1 VARREFN
8 RSGDWLRRLERAGI
22 IPPAPRDFAGY
33 RVYTAEHVAEILAGS
48 DCSVDASFAGLGLTG
63 ALRESLAVA
72 TPVVA
77 TAVEGNPELVI
88 DGESPQRAPIT
99 TLRAAAELAGI
110 EPDVGQ
116 ADQFDVPAPGD
127 LDAQLHVGEQA
138 SADLARWYAFV
149 TEVLETLRADAT
161 ESDGVS
167 PVRIW
172 PEHFDAA
179 IDLGAEADG
188 RRATYGGSPADA
200 GHPYPY
206 LYASPWQGR
215 IDPFFGDPSFKGA
228 SLSHAELVAADEPH
242 SAALAFLRRA
252 RRIVTGR

>member
-1 VARREFN
+1 MHELPDDYLETVDSLHRLTVYVVSPAQRLVNGEIILRSLPGGFGTYEF
-8 RSGDWLRRLERAGI
+8 GG
-22 IPPAPRDFAGY
+22 G
-33 RVYTAEHVAEILAGS
+33 T
-48 DCSVDASFAGLGLTG
+48 
-63 ALRESLAVA
+63 
-72 TPVVA
+72 VVRI
-77 TAVEGNPELVI
+77 EGRELVI

-116 ADQFDVPAPGD
+116 ANQFDVPAPGD

-179 IDLGAEADG
+179 IDLGAETDG
-188 RRATYGGSPADA
+188 RRATYGGSPADGQHA
-200 GHPYPY
+200 QPY
-206 LYASPWQGR
+206 LYASPWGGR
-215 IDPFFGDPSFKGA
+215 IDPFFGDPSFAGA
-228 SLSHAELVAADEPH
+228 SLTHAELVAADDPH

>member
-1 VARREFN
+1 MHELT
-8 RSGDWLRRLERAGI
+8 DDYLE
-22 IPPAPRDFAGY
+22 
-33 RVYTAEHVAEILAGS
+33 T
-48 DCSVDASFAGLGLTG
+48 VDALHRLTVYVVSPAQRLVNG
-63 ALRESLAVA
+63 EIILRSLPGGFG
-72 TPVVA
+72 TYDFGDGTVVRI
-77 TAVEGNPELVI
+77 EGRELVI
-88 DGESPQRAPIT
+88 DGEAPRRAPIT

-116 ADQFDVPAPGD
+116 AEEFDVPAPGD
-127 LDAQLHVGEQA
+127 LDEQLHVGGQA

>member
-1 VARREFN
+1 MHELT
-8 RSGDWLRRLERAGI
+8 DDYLE
-22 IPPAPRDFAGY
+22 
-33 RVYTAEHVAEILAGS
+33 T
-48 DCSVDASFAGLGLTG
+48 VDALHRLTVYVVSPAQRLVNG
-63 ALRESLAVA
+63 EIILRSLPGGFG
-72 TPVVA
+72 TYEFGDGTVVRI
-77 TAVEGNPELVI
+77 EGRELVI
-88 DGESPQRAPIT
+88 DGESPRRAPIT

>member
-1 VARREFN
+1 MHELT
-8 RSGDWLRRLERAGI
+8 DDYLE
-22 IPPAPRDFAGY
+22 
-33 RVYTAEHVAEILAGS
+33 T
-48 DCSVDASFAGLGLTG
+48 VDALHRLTVYVVSPAQRLVNG
-63 ALRESLAVA
+63 EIILRSLPGGFG
-72 TPVVA
+72 TYEFGGGTVVRI
-77 TAVEGNPELVI
+77 EGRELVI
-88 DGESPQRAPIT
+88 DGDRPRRAPIT

>member
-1 VARREFN
+1 MHELPDDYLETVDSLHRLTVYVVSPAQRLVNGEIILRSLPGGFGTYEF
-8 RSGDWLRRLERAGI
+8 GG
-22 IPPAPRDFAGY
+22 G
-33 RVYTAEHVAEILAGS
+33 T
-48 DCSVDASFAGLGLTG
+48 
-63 ALRESLAVA
+63 
-72 TPVVA
+72 VVRI
-77 TAVEGNPELVI
+77 EGRELVI
-88 DGESPQRAPIT
+88 DGDRPRRAPIT

-127 LDAQLHVGEQA
+127 LDEPLHVGEA
-138 SADLARWYAFV
+138 AAADLARWYAFV
-149 TEVLETLRADAT
+149 TKVLETLRAEAAEAD
-161 ESDGVS
+161 DPS

-188 RRATYGGSPADA
+188 RRATYGGSPADGQHA
-200 GHPYPY
+200 QPY
-206 LYASPWQGR
+206 LYASPWGGR
-215 IDPFFGDPSFKGA
+215 IDPFFGDPSFAGA
-228 SLSHAELVAADEPH
+228 SLTHAELVAADDPH

>member
-1 VARREFN
+1 MHELT
-8 RSGDWLRRLERAGI
+8 DDYLE
-22 IPPAPRDFAGY
+22 
-33 RVYTAEHVAEILAGS
+33 T
-48 DCSVDASFAGLGLTG
+48 VDALHRLTVYVVSPAQRLVNG
-63 ALRESLAVA
+63 EIILRSLPGGFG
-72 TPVVA
+72 TYEFGDGTVVRI
-77 TAVEGNPELVI
+77 EGRELVI

>member
-1 VARREFN
+1 MHELP
-8 RSGDWLRRLERAGI
+8 DDYLE
-22 IPPAPRDFAGY
+22 
-33 RVYTAEHVAEILAGS
+33 T
-48 DCSVDASFAGLGLTG
+48 VDALHRLTVYVVSPAQRLVNG
-63 ALRESLAVA
+63 EIILRSLPGGFG
-72 TPVVA
+72 TYEFGGGTVVRI
-77 TAVEGNPELVI
+77 EGRELVI
-88 DGESPQRAPIT
+88 DGDRPRRAPIT

>member
-1 VARREFN
+1 MHELP
-8 RSGDWLRRLERAGI
+8 DDYLE
-22 IPPAPRDFAGY
+22 
-33 RVYTAEHVAEILAGS
+33 T
-48 DCSVDASFAGLGLTG
+48 VDALHRLTVYVVSPAQRLANG
-63 ALRESLAVA
+63 EIILRSLPRGFG
-72 TPVVA
+72 TYEFGDGTVVRID
-77 TAVEGNPELVI
+77 GRELVI
-88 DGESPQRAPIT
+88 DGERPRRAPIT

-127 LDAQLHVGEQA
+127 LDEPLHVGEAA

-149 TEVLETLRADAT
+149 TDVLETLRAEAKEADDA
-161 ESDGVS
+161 S

-179 IDLGAEADG
+179 IDLGPEADG
-188 RRATYGGSPADA
+188 RRATYGGSPAD
-200 GHPYPY
+200 GHHPQPY

-215 IDPFFGDPSFKGA
+215 INPFFGDLSFTGA
-228 SLSHAELVAADEPH
+228 SLTHAELVAADDPH

-252 RRIVTGR
+252 RRIVSGR

>member
-1 VARREFN
+1 MHELT
-8 RSGDWLRRLERAGI
+8 DDYLE
-22 IPPAPRDFAGY
+22 
-33 RVYTAEHVAEILAGS
+33 T
-48 DCSVDASFAGLGLTG
+48 VDALHRLTVYVVSPAQRLVNG
-63 ALRESLAVA
+63 EIILRSLPGGFG
-72 TPVVA
+72 TYEFGDGTVVRI
-77 TAVEGNPELVI
+77 EGRELVI

-127 LDAQLHVGEQA
+127 LDEPLHVGEAA

-149 TEVLETLRADAT
+149 TKVLETLRAEAAEADDA
-161 ESDGVS
+161 S

-179 IDLGAEADG
+179 IDLGAETDG
-188 RRATYGGSPADA
+188 RRATYGGSPADGQHA
-200 GHPYPY
+200 QPY
-206 LYASPWQGR
+206 LYASPWGGR
-215 IDPFFGDPSFKGA
+215 IDPFFGDPSFAGA
-228 SLSHAELVAADEPH
+228 SLTHAELVAADDPH